1 MNRGLIAAVGA
12 AVVALGLALY
22 LHRPAPVEE
31 KPVAAAPA
39 APARVAPRNVEPPP
53 PAPAEPTPADSP
65 RKAAAPKK
73 AAPEPAPA
81 APAAPA
87 EPTLASLTLDTDVPG
102 ASVFIDRQFVGN
114 TPLSLDKLE
123 PGTKRIQITATGFDS
138 VQKTVE
144 LSAGPNAVT
153 IRVKE
158 VSLNAKVT
166 VVHKHAM
173 GSCEGTL
180 TATLDGLRYE
190 TSNKGD
196 AFTLSYAQVE
206 TFAVDYLQKNL
217 KVKQKGGKNWNFTDK
232 NDNADQLFV
241 FHRDVEAAR
250 KKLADG
256 YARAQ

>member
-1 MNRGLIAAVGA
+1 MNRGLVAAVGA
-12 AVVALGLALY
+12 AVIALGLAFY
-22 LHRPAPVEE
+22 LHRPKPVEE
-31 KPVAAAPA
+31 APA
-39 APARVAPRNVEPPP
+39 EKPAPAPTRIAPKKVEP
-53 PAPAEPTPADSP
+53 PAPANPEPAPAAEVTK
-65 RKAAAPKK
+65 KAAPPKK
-73 AAPEPAPA
+73 AAPEPAPVAA
-81 APAAPA
+81 APAAP
-87 EPTLASLTLDTDVPG
+87 TMASLTLETDVPG

-123 PGTKRIQITATGFDS
+123 PGTKRIQVTATGFDS

-144 LSAGPNAVT
+144 LNAGPNNVT

-158 VSLNAKVT
+158 VSLNAKVN

-180 TATLDGLRYE
+180 TATLDGLRYD
-190 TSNKGD
+190 TTNKGD
-196 AFTLSYAQVE
+196 AFTLTYAQLE

>member
-1 MNRGLIAAVGA
+1 MNRGLVAAVGA
-12 AVVALGLALY
+12 AVIALGLAFY
-22 LHRPAPVEE
+22 LHRPKPVEE
-31 KPVAAAPA
+31 APA
-39 APARVAPRNVEPPP
+39 EKPAPAPTRIAPKKVEP
-53 PAPAEPTPADSP
+53 PAPANPEPAPAAEVTK
-65 RKAAAPKK
+65 KAAPPKK
-73 AAPEPAPA
+73 AAPEPAPVAA
-81 APAAPA
+81 APAAP
-87 EPTLASLTLDTDVPG
+87 TMASLTLETDVPG

-123 PGTKRIQITATGFDS
+123 PGTKRIQVTATGFDS

-144 LSAGPNAVT
+144 LSAGPNNVT

-158 VSLNAKVT
+158 VSLNAKVN

-180 TATLDGLRYE
+180 TATLDGLRYD
-190 TSNKGD
+190 TTNKGD
-196 AFTLSYAQVE
+196 AFTLTYAQLE